1 MKHKVNI
8 LFFRTTESES
18 GSDEDED
25 GRHGRLIDDS
35 AEPGPVGSTEGDG
48 IHMTPAEAREAR
60 GSGYLRDANIL
71 KKNNKTH
78 FVLKM

>member
-1 MKHKVNI
+1 MNLKY
-8 LFFRTTESES
+8 FFPTTESES

-25 GRHGRLIDDS
+25 GRRGRLIDDS

-60 GSGYLRDANIL
+60 GSQYLRGANIFEIL
-71 KKNNKTH
+71 KFINGKIISYQ
-78 FVLKM
+78 